1 MSQPLITS
9 EISDEALRLKEM
21 MDGILERVESVFQ
34 SYNVPLPSRRY
45 WNIGQP
51 PVDCAQVVVSFM
63 GMYLGSPGDEIA
75 QPQRCNVP
83 RSATVAISI
92 SREVPV
98 VGQNGRPPAANKI
111 QESSHGSVIDAWV
124 LMESLRAFYMCDDTG
139 YGLGIV
145 ATLEIGDP
153 EGGFQT
159 AILSLVMA
167 VP

>member
-83 RSATVAISI
+83 RSATIAIHI
-92 SREVPV
+92 SREVAV
-98 VGQNGRPPAANKI
+98 VGVNGRPPSPEKI
-111 QESSHGSVIDAWV
+111 QQTSARSTIDSWV
-124 LMESLRAFYMCDDTG
+124 LMQTVREFDMWDGTG
-139 YGLGIV
+139 YGLGVV
-145 ATLEIGDP
+145 ATLDASGP

-159 AILSLVMA
+159 VTLNVTMA